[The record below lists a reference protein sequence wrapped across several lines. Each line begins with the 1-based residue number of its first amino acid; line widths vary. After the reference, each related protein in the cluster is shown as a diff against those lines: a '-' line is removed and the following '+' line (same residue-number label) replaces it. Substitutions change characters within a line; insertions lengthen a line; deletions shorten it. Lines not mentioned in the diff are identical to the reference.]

1 MLYYNT
7 VNDLLKNSLIKLMQT
22 NVFNDFRLVGGTA
35 LSLQIGHR
43 ESIDIDLF
51 SDSEYGTLDF
61 NAIENYLQENFQY
74 VDFLNT
80 IPAMG
85 KSYFIG
91 ENKENTIKLDVYYT
105 DNYIQPYVEVD
116 GIRMATIE
124 EIIPMKIDVVQ
135 RGGRKKDFWD
145 LHDLLQSYNINQML
159 IIFKAFYLGI
169 TSTVL
174 LIVNLNLCS
183 NFGSF
188 CIIFVLNPLNPK
200 MIARNDVAM
209 LMTSLVLSSTSI

>member
-1 MLYYNT
+1 MLYYST
-7 VNDLLKNSLIKLMQT
+7 VNDVLKNSLIQVMKSD
-22 NVFNDFRLVGGTA
+22 VFNDFRLVGGTA

-51 SDSEYGTLDF
+51 SDSDYGTINF
-61 NAIENYLQENFQY
+61 NAIEIYLKENFKY

-91 ENKENTIKLDVYYT
+91 DDKENTIKLDIYYT
-105 DNYIQPYVEVD
+105 DNFIQPYLEVD

-124 EIIPMKIDVVQ
+124 EIIAMKVDVIQ

-145 LHDLLQSYNINQML
+145 LHDLLQSYDIAQML
-159 IIFKAFYLGI
+159 DLHQQRYPYSYDTDLILQNF
-169 TSTVL
+169 TSFEL
-174 LIVNLNLCS
+174 ANED
-183 NFGSF
+183 F
-188 CIIFVLNPLNPK
+188 NPICLK
-200 MIARNDVAM
+200 GKYWEFIKEDFEETI
-209 LMTSLVLSSTSI
+209 LKYKKK

>member
-1 MLYYNT
+1 MLHYST
-7 VNDLLKNSLIKLMQT
+7 VNDLLKNSLIKLMQSD
-22 NVFNDFRLVGGTA
+22 VFNDFRLVGGTA

-61 NAIENYLQENFQY
+61 NSIENYLKANFEY

-91 ENKENTIKLDVYYT
+91 ENKQNTVKLDVYYT
-105 DNYIQPYVEVD
+105 DTYIQPYIEVD
-116 GIRMATIE
+116 GVRMATIE
-124 EIIPMKIDVVQ
+124 EIIAMKIDVVQ

-159 IIFKAFYLGI
+159 DLHELRYPYTHDRELIIQNFRSFQQADEDFNPICFKGKYWEFI
-169 TSTVL
+169 KEDFEEV
-174 LIVNLNLCS
+174 IHK
-183 NFGSF
+183 FE
-188 CIIFVLNPLNPK
+188 K
-200 MIARNDVAM
+200 K
-209 LMTSLVLSSTSI
+209 